1 MEYPRRGLLDPG
13 FLSPRLVALLAG
25 HAPAAPTTESPLMQ
39 QLLFRLDHNGEPLL
53 LLPLNQFATLLAE
66 PG

>member
-1 MEYPRRGLLDPG
+1 M
-13 FLSPRLVALLAG
+13 ALLAG